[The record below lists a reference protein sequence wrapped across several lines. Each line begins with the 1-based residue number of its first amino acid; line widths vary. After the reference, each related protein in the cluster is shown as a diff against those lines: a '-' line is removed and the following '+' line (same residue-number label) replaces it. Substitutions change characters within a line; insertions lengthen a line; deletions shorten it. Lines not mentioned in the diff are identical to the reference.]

1 MLLALIIGAA
11 AVVAFIC
18 SFAMFLQYIVR
29 MQTMTATQTPLR
41 REPCSTRRGRI
52 LIADAASSRAI
63 NEKSPATQFIVRCT
77 NADPSV
83 ITHI

>member
-1 MLLALIIGAA
+1 
-11 AVVAFIC
+11 
-18 SFAMFLQYIVR
+18 
-29 MQTMTATQTPLR
+29 MTATQTPLR

-52 LIADAASSRAI
+52 LIGDAASSRAI

-77 NADPSV
+77 NADPCV